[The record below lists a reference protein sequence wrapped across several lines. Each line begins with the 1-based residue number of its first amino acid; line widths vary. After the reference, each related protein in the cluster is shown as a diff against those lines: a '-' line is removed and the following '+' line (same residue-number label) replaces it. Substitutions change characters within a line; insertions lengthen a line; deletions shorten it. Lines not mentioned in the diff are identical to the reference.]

1 MNIVRIE
8 TISDPRVSDYAN
20 MRDAELL
27 QRHDPF
33 DPAGHRGLFI
43 AEGELVV
50 RRLIGSRF
58 RARSVFL
65 TSTRLE
71 AMRSELDRL
80 PEDAPVFVA
89 DQNVLNGVVGFNI
102 HRGVLAVGVRPQPPS
117 IAELLRSDGPFIILE
132 DLFNHDN
139 IGAIFRNA
147 SALAGTGC
155 AVLLTPRT
163 ADPLYRKC
171 IRVSMGNVLSIPFS
185 RLSDFP
191 SPGGV
196 DASALR
202 DASIELW
209 ALTPAADAEPI
220 DLAVAA
226 AARSSVRKR
235 IALVLGSEGPGL
247 TDAAIGLAHRRVTI
261 PMLGAH
267 ENVDSLNVAVA
278 AAIALHALNACE
290 SR

>member
-1 MNIVRIE
+1 
-8 TISDPRVSDYAN
+8 
-20 MRDAELL
+20 
-27 QRHDPF
+27 
-33 DPAGHRGLFI
+33 LFI

-65 TSTRLE
+65 ASTRLE
-71 AMRSELDRL
+71 AMRSDLDQL

-89 DQNVLNGVVGFNI
+89 DQEVLNGVVGFNI

-139 IGAIFRNA
+139 TGAIFRNA

-196 DASALR
+196 DATALR

-226 AARSSVRKR
+226 AARSFVRKR